1 MLESFAFLTSISI
14 AFLGHEFAERKIT
27 KNGEKQV
34 KLIVKGRQIHHSF
47 FGIVFIIF
55 GITALSGMWTVVFLG
70 YGVGNI
76 WHHKFTHNRVGENGL
91 IFISRMIK

>member
-27 KNGEKQV
+27 NHGAKQV
-34 KLIVKGRQIHHSF
+34 KWIVKGRQIHHSF
-47 FGIVFIIF
+47 FGVLFIVFGII
-55 GITALSGMWTVVFLG
+55 ALSGMWTVVFLG

-76 WHHKFTHNRVGENGL
+76 WHHKFTHNRVNESGL
-91 IFISRMIK
+91 VFISRMTK